1 MLYSIPRCAEFS
13 NSFFPESEIS
23 RKNKDI
29 LLAKTETGGGKM
41 AIHQGKIVII
51 GAGHVGSAILNSLLG
66 MNLAREIVLIN
77 LDREQALGEVL
88 DASHTLAFSYAAGC
102 MIRVGDYADCA
113 DAQIIVNTAG
123 PSIRP
128 GEKADRMDLLER
140 NLQVITQVMDGV
152 TCYTR
157 DALFINVTNPVDV
170 LTYICMQKYDY
181 PREKIFSTGTLLDT
195 ARFCKMLADQLKI
208 DAKSVTGFVLGEHG
222 GTAFIPWNTV
232 NIAGIPF
239 DRFTEQFD
247 LAAPIDREEMIRAV
261 KASGLD
267 IIELKGYTSSGI
279 ALTVCR
285 AVSAI
290 LFDSRSVLPLCVI
303 PQGEYGLENV
313 AMSLPCILGEKGVQK
328 ILTIP
333 LDEDGERG
341 MRACD
346 EYLRSVIHNRNWL
359 PVVPKPPRN

>member
-1 MLYSIPRCAEFS
+1 M
-13 NSFFPESEIS
+13 
-23 RKNKDI
+23 
-29 LLAKTETGGGKM
+29 AKTEIGGSNM
-41 AIHQGKIVII
+41 AIHRGKIVII

-66 MNLAREIVLIN
+66 MNLAKEIVIIN

-102 MIRVGDYADCA
+102 AIRVGDYEDCR
-113 DAQIIVNTAG
+113 DAQIIINTAG
-123 PSIRP
+123 PSIQP
-128 GEKADRMDLLER
+128 GEKQDRMALLER

-152 TCYTR
+152 TRYTR
-157 DALFINVTNPVDV
+157 EAVFINVTNPVDV
-170 LTYICMQKYDY
+170 LTYYCMKKYDY
-181 PREKIFSTGTLLDT
+181 PREKCLSTGTLLDT
-195 ARFCKMLADQLKI
+195 ARFCKMLADTLSI

-239 DRFTEQFD
+239 DRFSEQFD
-247 LAAPIDREEMIRAV
+247 LKEPIDREQLIRAV

-285 AVSAI
+285 VVSAI
-290 LFDSRSVLPLCVI
+290 LFDSHSVLPLSVI

-313 AMSLPCILGEKGVQK
+313 AMSLPCILGESGIKK
-328 ILTIP
+328 ILTLP
-333 LDEDGERG
+333 LDEDAERG
-341 MRACD
+341 MRGCD
-346 EYLRSVIHNRNWL
+346 EYLRSVIHDIDMATGKVRREGWL
-359 PVVPKPPRN
+359 GGFPPQHTNPAAVGPIPS

>member
-1 MLYSIPRCAEFS
+1 
-13 NSFFPESEIS
+13 
-23 RKNKDI
+23 
-29 LLAKTETGGGKM
+29 M
-41 AIHQGKIVII
+41 AINRGKIVII

-66 MNLAREIVLIN
+66 MNLAKEIVLIN

-88 DASHTLAFSYAAGC
+88 DALHTLAFSHTAGC
-102 MIRVGDYADCA
+102 AIRVGDYEECR
-113 DAQIIVNTAG
+113 DAQIIINTAG

-128 GEKADRMDLLER
+128 GEKADRMDLLAR

-152 TCYTR
+152 TRYTR
-157 DALFINVTNPVDV
+157 DAIFINVTNPVDV
-170 LTYICMQKYDY
+170 LTYYCMKKYDY
-181 PREKIFSTGTLLDT
+181 PRERIFSTGTMLDT
-195 ARFCKMLADQLKI
+195 ARFCKMLADLLSI

-239 DRFTEQFD
+239 DRFTEQFG
-247 LAAPIDREEMIRAV
+247 LKEPIDREQLIRAV

-279 ALTVCR
+279 ALTACR
-285 AVSAI
+285 VVSSI
-290 LFDSRSVLPLCVI
+290 LFDTHSVFPLSVI

-313 AMSLPCILGEKGVQK
+313 AMSLPCILGESGVQR
-328 ILTIP
+328 ILTLP
-333 LDEDGERG
+333 LDEDAERG

-346 EYLRSVIHNRNWL
+346 EYLRSVIHNIDMETGMVHKEGWL
-359 PVVPKPPRN
+359 GGFPPQHTNPAAIGPIPS

>member
-1 MLYSIPRCAEFS
+1 
-13 NSFFPESEIS
+13 
-23 RKNKDI
+23 
-29 LLAKTETGGGKM
+29 M
-41 AIHQGKIVII
+41 AIERGKIVII

-77 LDREQALGEVL
+77 LDRDQALGEAL

-102 MIRVGDYADCA
+102 AIRVGDYEDCQS
-113 DAQIIVNTAG
+113 AQIIINTAG

-128 GEKADRMDLLER
+128 GERRDRMALLET
-140 NLQVITQVMDGV
+140 NLAVLFQVMDGI
-152 TCYTR
+152 TRYTR
-157 DALFINVTNPVDV
+157 DAILINVTNPVDI
-170 LTYICMQKYDY
+170 LTYACIKKYDY
-181 PREKIFSTGTLLDT
+181 PQRKCFSTGTMLDT
-195 ARFCKMLADQLKI
+195 ARFCKMLADTLSI

-239 DRFTEQFD
+239 DRFSEQFG
-247 LAAPIDREEMIRAV
+247 LKTPIDRENLVRAV
-261 KASGLD
+261 KQSGLD

-285 AVSAI
+285 VVSSI
-290 LFDSRSVLPLCVI
+290 LFDSRTVLPLSVM

-313 AMSLPCILGEKGVQK
+313 AMSLPCILGESGIAK

-333 LDEDGERG
+333 LDEDAERG

-346 EYLRSVIHNRNWL
+346 EYLRSVLHDIDFTTGKVHKEGWL
-359 PVVPKPPRN
+359 GGYPPQHTNPAAVGPIPS